1 MNTEELETR
10 MEDEESERASLVSR
24 QSRMS
29 RQSSSGRKPGGFFS
43 RLVGRTRGRAA
54 YQPIHD
60 GEE

>member
-29 RQSSSGRKPGGFFS
+29 RQSSGGRKPGGFFS